1 MVLDHSSSQ
10 SNIWQK
16 LSTASVL
23 SFSSALSVSSCLP
36 CWNFLF
42 SQELDYRFSWFKK
55 QFLFLDDFKMILFK
69 TFPQKMFHFRY
80 RRSWVYFSCAWEH
93 WVLLAFFRHHKI
105 DKRGDK
111 KIIQKTIFS
120 KRPQCLTY
128 QREMHWRHCKIPRVI
143 QKHLVSLNWT
153 EVLL

>member
-10 SNIWQK
+10 SNIRQK

-42 SQELDYRFSWFKK
+42 SQELDYRFRWFKK
-55 QFLFLDDFKMILFK
+55 QFLFLDNFKMILFK
-69 TFPQKMFHFRY
+69 KIPPKMFHFRY
-80 RRSWVYFSCAWEH
+80 RKSWVYFSCA
-93 WVLLAFFRHHKI
+93 LNKI

-128 QREMHWRHCKIPRVI
+128 QREIHWRHCKIPRVI
-143 QKHLVSLNWT
+143 QNHLVSLNWT

>member
-1 MVLDHSSSQ
+1 MTRGNGLGSSQ

-42 SQELDYRFSWFKK
+42 SQELDYRFRWFKK

-69 TFPQKMFHFRY
+69 KFPPKMFHFRY
-80 RRSWVYFSCAWEH
+80 RKSWVYFSCA
-93 WVLLAFFRHHKI
+93 LHKI

-120 KRPQCLTY
+120 KHPQCLTY

-143 QKHLVSLNWT
+143 QNHLVSLNWT

>member
-36 CWNFLF
+36 CWNFQF
-42 SQELDYRFSWFKK
+42 SQELDYRFRWFKK
-55 QFLFLDDFKMILFK
+55 QFLFLDDFKTILLK

-80 RRSWVYFSCAWEH
+80 RKSWVYFSCA
-93 WVLLAFFRHHKI
+93 LNKI

-143 QKHLVSLNWT
+143 QNHLVSLNWT

>member
-69 TFPQKMFHFRY
+69 TFPPKMFHFRY
-80 RRSWVYFSCAWEH
+80 RRSWVYFSCA
-93 WVLLAFFRHHKI
+93 LHKI

-120 KRPQCLTY
+120 KRPQCLIY

-143 QKHLVSLNWT
+143 QNHLVCLNWT